1 MKYHLTA
8 DQFRIWLGVVLLA
21 LVALASFW
29 ILKTLRQNGDDAN
42 ARSSV
47 RSEPDYYVEKFNFIR
62 LPNNGQANVSIV
74 GDKLTHYPR
83 SDDLEIQQ
91 ARINS
96 FSADKSPVNIRALR
110 AVIEQ
115 KSTQTTPIR
124 EHDQIHLLGDVQVE
138 RPATRTSSFMQLN
151 SDYLLVLPD
160 ENTMKTDTAV
170 TMITTT
176 SEIHAVGMTA
186 DNNTQQVQL
195 LSKVRARFSRAGA
208 AQKPLS

>member
-8 DQFRIWLGVVLLA
+8 DRFRIWLGVVLLA
-21 LVALASFW
+21 LVVLASFW
-29 ILKTLRQNGDDAN
+29 ILKTLRQNGDEAN
-42 ARSSV
+42 ARSSM
-47 RSEPDYYVEKFNFIR
+47 RSEPDYYVERFNFIR

-91 ARINS
+91 ARITS
-96 FSADKSPVNIRALR
+96 FSPDKSPMYIRALR

-115 KSTQTTPIR
+115 KSNQTSPIR
-124 EHDQIHLLGDVQVE
+124 EHDQIHLLGDVQVD
-138 RPATRTSSFMQLN
+138 RPATSTSSFMQLT

-170 TMITTT
+170 TMITAT
-176 SEIHAVGMTA
+176 SEVHAVGMTA

-195 LSKVRARFSRAGA
+195 LSKVRARFSRAGTT
-208 AQKPLS
+208 QKPLS